1 MRTSWR
7 CTALL
12 LMPLLTAAC
21 SVAPPVDSPA
31 SSASTVD
38 EPIAWIDDPAP
49 APTAAAPT
57 SPAPARSCTAADLPD
72 AATFIEANGLSQAY
86 SYLAQLPNVGSS
98 PCTIDSDPQ
107 LNSTDAQGRLQLI
120 PMGPHIGTGAGGP
133 ATIAPGKSA
142 TLLISISHACNGDT
156 GPTVTYQGIVLVQ
169 AGRQISVPGLSLT
182 GTCPTVEIG
191 SWQPPEQPDVVPP
204 PLQYGTLQAL
214 IDAPATAHAGDT
226 VDYVVS
232 LTNPGPAAAPLQP
245 CPVYRES
252 VYKATATYLLNCPAT
267 VLAPGATLRFAMR
280 ITVPSYTPPGHYHL
294 AWTIVE
300 TGGES
305 APASAPI
312 DIA

>member
-1 MRTSWR
+1 MRTWWR
-7 CTALL
+7 YAALL
-12 LMPLLTAAC
+12 LMPLLAAACTAAPT
-21 SVAPPVDSPA
+21 VGGPT
-31 SSASTVD
+31 SSTSTIG

-49 APTAAAPT
+49 APTAAPPT
-57 SPAPARSCTAADLPD
+57 TPAAARSCTASDLP
-72 AATFIEANGLSQAY
+72 ATATFIEANGLSQAY

-107 LNSTDAQGRLQLI
+107 LSSTDAQGRLLPI
-120 PMGPHIGTGAGGP
+120 PMGPTIGIHAGGP
-133 ATIAPGKSA
+133 ATIAPGELA
-142 TLLISISHACNGDT
+142 TLLISISHACGGDT

-169 AGRQISVPGLSLT
+169 AGKQISVPGLTLT

-191 SWQPPEQPDVVPP
+191 SWQPPQPDVVPP
-204 PLQYGTLQAL
+204 PLHYGTLLAL
-214 IDAPATAHAGDT
+214 VDAPATAHAGDR

-232 LTNPGPAAAPLQP
+232 LTNPGPTAMPLQP

-252 VYKATATYLLNCPAT
+252 LYKTTVTYLLNCPAGN
-267 VLAPGATLRFAMR
+267 LSPGATLRFAMR
-280 ITVPSYTPPGHYHL
+280 ITVPSYTPAGHYHL
-294 AWTIVE
+294 AWSIVE